1 MSFDNDYPNRKDRR
15 RPFYNSG
22 RYSTG
27 CRHGGDCE
35 WCRGN
40 RTHRNKKH
48 EPIVTEEEMNI
59 EMCRVQEDYEQQCD
73 LPPEEYLLWLEGMA
87 KKYPEIGFYQYR
99 LRNEKT
105 YQHTAE
111 ELFPDDD

>member
-1 MSFDNDYPNRKDRR
+1 MQ
-15 RPFYNSG
+15 
-22 RYSTG
+22 
-27 CRHGGDCE
+27 
-35 WCRGN
+35 
-40 RTHRNKKH
+40 
-48 EPIVTEEEMNI
+48 V

-111 ELFPDDD
+111 ELFPDDDQDRGIDRTDQGSTATW